1 MKVTERYDD
10 CSFCG
15 GKVIFQRVKV
25 DYWWKGELTIIEN
38 VPAGVCQQCGEEYYN
53 GKVAEE
59 MEQIAKLKESV
70 RTLPVPVKEYKEVS
84 AAA

>member
-1 MKVTERYDD
+1 MIKTYDE

-15 GKVIFQRVKV
+15 GEVVTQKVKV

-38 VPAGVCQQCGEEYYN
+38 VPAGVCQQCGEEYYA

-59 MEQIAKLKESV
+59 MERLVKSKRIIK
-70 RTLPVPVKEYKEVS
+70 TIPVPVKEYKE
-84 AAA
+84 AIAI